1 VIRQRIKQHAG
12 SIDAAL
18 TDMLEKRRAAVPTRL
33 WEAIHYSLTAG
44 GKRIRP
50 ALMLECQAA
59 CGGTKDIM
67 PAAMSIECM
76 HTYSLIHDDL
86 PSMDN
91 DDMRR
96 GRPTCHRCFGEATAI
111 LAADALQAMSFEL
124 LAGQTAGAR
133 VRIDLV
139 RRLAEAAGA
148 AGMVGGQAL
157 DMQATDMRPDASDE
171 AGLGTVE
178 TIHRLKTGALLRY
191 SCEAGALLADAD
203 KAQVAACSRYGEA
216 IGLLFQIT
224 DDILDV
230 TASSQALGKSAGK
243 DAAQGKVT
251 YVSSLGLERARDYAQ
266 NTLAVA
272 IEAAGLLREDGKALQ
287 DFAGYI
293 MERGQ

>member
-1 VIRQRIKQHAG
+1 MIRQRIKQHAG

-139 RRLAEAAGA
+139 RSLAEAAGA

-191 SCEAGALLADAD
+191 SCEAGALLAGAD